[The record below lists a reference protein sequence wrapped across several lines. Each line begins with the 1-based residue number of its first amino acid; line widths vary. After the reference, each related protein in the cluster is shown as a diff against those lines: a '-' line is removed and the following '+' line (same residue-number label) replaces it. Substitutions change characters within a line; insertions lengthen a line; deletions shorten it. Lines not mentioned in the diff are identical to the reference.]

1 MLFSPRLI
9 SDINYYDQCYNKK
22 LHLIF
27 LPQMPW
33 QNPHSPY
40 RAAMAHHLLESL
52 EYALLLAE
60 QKPSEKKRI
69 NDLVSAV
76 LSMQDINPQSDMY
89 GHFPYYYEES
99 LKKFITPDIVVSIRT
114 ATIAFQLLKYDYLF
128 SDEMLERIKS
138 ACLATAFI
146 TPFGIENIPA
156 CAFGSFIASYF
167 LIGCGKSFQKSE
179 FLNHGI
185 LLLNRAAAGIS
196 YNYNFWEYGSKY
208 AFIII
213 SEILSHFKK
222 MNLGSEYTSVI
233 NELYDR
239 LWNNTAMQYHAP
251 TGCIPTPQTNKS
263 AYFSDTIFMNFL
275 QSATGLKLHENNK
288 YHAQFVSKCPQKY
301 LQYFYDPAP
310 NRFNMSIVWLGTAYP
325 NFTLSKAVS
334 LYVQPLYSLS
344 SFSHEEFGHLQIPL
358 IGCFGTKDSP
368 YTFRMLVLNNDHEF
382 GSAQLHCLQSHG
394 TIIGHVVI
402 STNRGDDH
410 PTFDPTYGKISSY
423 DFRIRLEICGD
434 VSKLKTAKQ
443 KNVFKVTCSSVSLTF
458 KIPYINIAGLPT
470 AFKLTKTK
478 HRLCLDVIVSPDK
491 PFEINLKEIE
501 SAICQFVLHMT
512 ATGRPLEKVSNSF
525 KDGFMITKTNI
536 RNYNLELKTP
546 VKPDYFEYLMT
557 NDAQLVNGL
566 PFTKYVESLQSKS
579 LQYQYVVSA
588 NTSIELPALDQKSE
602 NRLEDIKT
610 APIPQLPD
618 WILEITNSLIEKNYT
633 IDIFKRHAVQIVMM
647 LYSRMTSENFRF
659 EKIID
664 NNYMDIYQKINIEIS
679 AREIQKIIIKVTKK
693 LVSTYNTL
701 SSQLSIKSIVNTVIT
716 IINDNYQNPDLSLKM
731 IAEMTGTTETYISHV
746 FKDNLGTNYKQY
758 LTHVRIEKAKKML
771 IQGCDMDE
779 ILKACGYIYSTSFRR
794 LFRQYTG
801 MTISEWMRQQ

>member
-1 MLFSPRLI
+1 
-9 SDINYYDQCYNKK
+9 
-22 LHLIF
+22 
-27 LPQMPW
+27 
-33 QNPHSPY
+33 
-40 RAAMAHHLLESL
+40 
-52 EYALLLAE
+52 
-60 QKPSEKKRI
+60 
-69 NDLVSAV
+69 
-76 LSMQDINPQSDMY
+76 
-89 GHFPYYYEES
+89 
-99 LKKFITPDIVVSIRT
+99 
-114 ATIAFQLLKYDYLF
+114 
-128 SDEMLERIKS
+128 
-138 ACLATAFI
+138 
-146 TPFGIENIPA
+146 
-156 CAFGSFIASYF
+156 
-167 LIGCGKSFQKSE
+167 
-179 FLNHGI
+179 
-185 LLLNRAAAGIS
+185 
-196 YNYNFWEYGSKY
+196 
-208 AFIII
+208 
-213 SEILSHFKK
+213 
-222 MNLGSEYTSVI
+222 
-233 NELYDR
+233 
-239 LWNNTAMQYHAP
+239 
-251 TGCIPTPQTNKS
+251 
-263 AYFSDTIFMNFL
+263 
-275 QSATGLKLHENNK
+275 
-288 YHAQFVSKCPQKY
+288 
-301 LQYFYDPAP
+301 
-310 NRFNMSIVWLGTAYP
+310 
-325 NFTLSKAVS
+325 
-334 LYVQPLYSLS
+334 
-344 SFSHEEFGHLQIPL
+344 
-358 IGCFGTKDSP
+358 
-368 YTFRMLVLNNDHEF
+368 MLVLNNDHEF

-410 PTFDPTYGKISSY
+410 PTFDPTHGKISSY

-434 VSKLKTAKQ
+434 VSKLKSSKQ

-470 AFKLTKTK
+470 AFKLTKTE

-557 NDAQLVNGL
+557 NDAQLVNGI

-602 NRLEDIKT
+602 NRLGDIKT
-610 APIPQLPD
+610 APIPQLSD
-618 WILEITNSLIEKNYT
+618 CILEITNSLIEKNYT